1 MAYYKRNEFELSIPI
16 NDLKPGMQ
24 VCIPRN
30 ITYGWN
36 VYTGL
41 TLYKPYTIKRVTPK
55 KTKVICEDG
64 TEFYTKETAF
74 LLPVPEMNI
83 ENERV
88 FLFQK
93 IGKIITALDRSSC
106 KTYISSYEEMKEAAD
121 HLTAFYDFC
130 LKDSQKE

>member
-16 NDLKPGMQ
+16 NDLKPGVQ
-24 VCIPRN
+24 VCIQRN

-74 LLPVPEMNI
+74 LLPSYHSGRCNS
-83 ENERV
+83 RRS
-88 FLFQK
+88 Q
-93 IGKIITALDRSSC
+93 TLDSGFFTSI
-106 KTYISSYEEMKEAAD
+106 YAG
-121 HLTAFYDFC
+121 
-130 LKDSQKE
+130 